1 MAKKTTQKTIK
12 PNNQNKTFGD
22 KMTPFIESAKE
33 ISKIAGALTG
43 IILVFGGQ
51 ELTHISSDAFSIAKV
66 LIVIIGI
73 SIAMSIAYLIAR
85 ADHGKVSITLD
96 QYKKYSPA
104 IVSLIVGILF
114 LLYIPEEFELIN
126 WASILQAS
134 IVGGFAGGILFGV
147 FGNQAVSFF
156 SKDHIGIIDN
166 IKSKLFRYKLYIFMA
181 STFVISIIILIFT
194 EVSEIIWAKISDPSS
209 WMNTLTSQLEKA
221 WTTTLEII
229 SSNNYAKTFWVLVK
243 YGISWIIVLG
253 VIGGM
258 ILGTYKVLNKIFY
271 GTGTKSNK
279 PKPTK
284 KVKSAKSNKSKTTKK

>member
-1 MAKKTTQKTIK
+1 MVKTATQKKNK
-12 PNNQNKTFGD
+12 PNDQNKTFGD

-85 ADHGKVSITLD
+85 ADIGKVSITLD
-96 QYKKYSPA
+96 KYKKYSPA

-126 WASILQAS
+126 WANILQAS

-147 FGNQAVSFF
+147 FGNKAVSFF

-166 IKSKLFRYKLYIFMA
+166 IKSKLFRYKLHIFIA
-181 STFVISIIILIFT
+181 STSVTSIIILMFT
-194 EVSEIIWAKISDPSS
+194 EVSDIIWSKISDPSS
-209 WMNTLTSQLEKA
+209 WMKALTSQLEQVWA
-221 WTTTLEII
+221 TTLETF
-229 SSNNYAKTFWVLVK
+229 SSNDYVKTFWVLVK

-253 VIGGM
+253 AIGGM
-258 ILGTYKVLNKIFY
+258 IWGAYTVLNKIFY
-271 GTGTKSNK
+271 GTGTKSNNSK
-279 PKPTK
+279 DTK
-284 KVKSAKSNKSKTTKK
+284 KIKLAKSSKSKSAKK